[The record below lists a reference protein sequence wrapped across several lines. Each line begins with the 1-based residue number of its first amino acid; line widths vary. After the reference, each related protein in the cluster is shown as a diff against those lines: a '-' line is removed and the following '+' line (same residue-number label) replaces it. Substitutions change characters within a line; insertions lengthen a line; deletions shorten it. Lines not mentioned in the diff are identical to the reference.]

1 MDLAQNDKPNRGNVC
16 VDHLTNQSEILVSDE
31 TAIHVCAIIENM
43 DHEYP

>member
-1 MDLAQNDKPNRGNVC
+1 MDLAQDYKPNRGD
-16 VDHLTNQSEILVSDE
+16 VDHLTNQSEILVSDK